1 MYNLTEDNTILILV
15 LKLYQ
20 KRNQKVL
27 FVGREKYKN
36 KGIKKNKLNF
46 HVTQMLIHFIKTIY
60 IHIR

>member
-20 KRNQKVL
+20 KRNQEVL
-27 FVGREKYKN
+27 FVGSEKYKN